1 MVLSQQLAHIRD
13 DLLILCV
20 GEEQFG
26 KMLARNRAAHQLLID
41 ALEAGNQILK
51 VMRAHRVKD
60 LLVALSG
67 TTRSAG

>member
-41 ALEAGNQILK
+41 ALEAGNQSLK
-51 VMRAHRVKD
+51 LCARTASRIF
-60 LLVALSG
+60 LLRCSG
-67 TTRSAG
+67 TARSAG